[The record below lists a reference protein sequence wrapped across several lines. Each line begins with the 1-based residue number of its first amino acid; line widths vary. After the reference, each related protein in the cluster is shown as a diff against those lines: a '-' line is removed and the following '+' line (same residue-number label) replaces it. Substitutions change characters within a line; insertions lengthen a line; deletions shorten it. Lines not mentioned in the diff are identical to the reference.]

1 MEKLFTEIEI
11 PVYVAE
17 KLEDTFSHTYKGRI
31 LWPRT
36 KKVIKENLLCT
47 HKDFRGFYQSSQL
60 VVDLVSQQT
69 IIVCS
74 QSAGDTYQL
83 SYLGMK
89 NSKVV
94 VADKSKQRKATAR

>member
-47 HKDFRGFYQSSQL
+47 HTDFRGFYQSSQL

-74 QSAGDTYQL
+74 QSAGDN
-83 SYLGMK
+83 LGIE
-89 NSKVV
+89 NVIEI
-94 VADKSKQRKATAR
+94 